1 MTSIFIISKK
11 ERDEFIRYTNDY
23 ELNHLSF
30 KNAIKYDK
38 RIFCEYYFSLIRTKQ
53 IIFFSFCDF
62 NDYNSNIIK
71 KFIFLLSFALH
82 YTINALFFTDD
93 TMHQIYKD
101 GGSYNIKYQ
110 LPNCIYSTII
120 STFILRIMLETLV
133 LTEKSVLEVKNQ
145 EIKSIAI

>member
-1 MTSIFIISKK
+1 
-11 ERDEFIRYTNDY
+11 
-23 ELNHLSF
+23 
-30 KNAIKYDK
+30 
-38 RIFCEYYFSLIRTKQ
+38 
-53 IIFFSFCDF
+53 
-62 NDYNSNIIK
+62 
-71 KFIFLLSFALH
+71 
-82 YTINALFFTDD
+82 
-93 TMHQIYKD
+93 MHQIYKD